1 MNLLHGRSFLHI
13 TRALIL
19 KLDTNVHFTNSVS
32 SILGLTFI
40 FELRLLLL
48 SRARFCYAL
57 LVILPKKR
65 KENMFYFAI
74 GFIFKKICIDK
85 LIKI

>member
-1 MNLLHGRSFLHI
+1 MNLLHGTSFLHI

-74 GFIFKKICIDK
+74 GFILKKSA
-85 LIKI
+85 